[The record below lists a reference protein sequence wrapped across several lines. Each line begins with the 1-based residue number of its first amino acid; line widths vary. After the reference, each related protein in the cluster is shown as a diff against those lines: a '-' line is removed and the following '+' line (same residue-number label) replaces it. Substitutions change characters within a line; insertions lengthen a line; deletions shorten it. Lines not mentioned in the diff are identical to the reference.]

1 MAVQEKLLCQR
12 HHPHTPHP
20 HAHTERKAKSLFEKT
35 ESLINIQIN
44 CRTSRKNAINFTGK

>member
-20 HAHTERKAKSLFEKT
+20 HAHAERKAKSLFEKT